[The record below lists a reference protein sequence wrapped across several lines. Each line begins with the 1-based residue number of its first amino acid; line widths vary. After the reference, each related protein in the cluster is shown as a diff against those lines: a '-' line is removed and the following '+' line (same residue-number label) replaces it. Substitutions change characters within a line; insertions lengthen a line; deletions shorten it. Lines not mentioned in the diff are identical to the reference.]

1 MPKLIRI
8 TTAPLS
14 LKYLLF
20 NQMRYM
26 KENGFDVIMVSSD
39 GKEWPDLIKNEG
51 CDHRIVHMTRRITL
65 FTDLKSLWRLYR
77 LFRKEKP
84 DIIHS
89 HTPKAGLL
97 AMLAAKMAGIKIRIH
112 TIAGLRFMT
121 ASGTTRRILISMEK
135 LTARAARYV
144 WPNSYSL
151 LNYIREHKLV
161 KEGKLAIIG
170 HGSSNGIDL
179 NRFSASALKAKKINE
194 IKQLLNY
201 DEDCFYILN
210 MGRIVKDKGIDEV
223 LKSFAIVHTAESK
236 LRLIVLGA
244 FEDDLDPVSDETK
257 EILKTHPAIT
267 HIDWSD
273 DVEYFMH
280 LSHLLIHASYREG
293 FPNTLLQAGAMNCP
307 IICSAIEGSIDIVT
321 NNETG
326 VLFQPGNADDLLEKL
341 KYALTHPEEMNTYA
355 RNLRMKIEKYFSQH
369 YLHACMKEK
378 YLELLNKN

>member
-26 KENGFDVIMVSSD
+26 QENGFDVIMISSE

-51 CDHRIVHMTRRITL
+51 CDHRIVHMTRKMTP
-65 FTDLKSLWRLYR
+65 FTDLKSLWQLYK

-97 AMLAAKMAGIKIRIH
+97 TMLAAKMAGVKIRIH

-121 ASGTTRRILISMEK
+121 ATGMTRRILVSMEK
-135 LTARAARYV
+135 LTGKAARYV
-144 WPNSYSL
+144 WPNSHSL
-151 LNYIREHKLV
+151 LNYIRQHKLIN
-161 KEGKLAIIG
+161 ETKLEVIG
-170 HGSSNGIDL
+170 HGSSNGVDL
-179 NRFSASALKAKKINE
+179 DRFSVSALKAEKLIE
-194 IKQLLNY
+194 IRQLLNY
-201 DEDCFYILN
+201 DEGCFYILN

-223 LKSFAIVHTAESK
+223 LKSFVVVHAIDSK

-244 FEDDLDPVSDETK
+244 FEDDLDPISDQAR
-257 EILKTHPAIT
+257 EILKKHPAII

-273 DVEYFMH
+273 EV
-280 LSHLLIHASYREG
+280 
-293 FPNTLLQAGAMNCP
+293 
-307 IICSAIEGSIDIVT
+307 
-321 NNETG
+321 
-326 VLFQPGNADDLLEKL
+326 
-341 KYALTHPEEMNTYA
+341 
-355 RNLRMKIEKYFSQH
+355 
-369 YLHACMKEK
+369 
-378 YLELLNKN
+378 